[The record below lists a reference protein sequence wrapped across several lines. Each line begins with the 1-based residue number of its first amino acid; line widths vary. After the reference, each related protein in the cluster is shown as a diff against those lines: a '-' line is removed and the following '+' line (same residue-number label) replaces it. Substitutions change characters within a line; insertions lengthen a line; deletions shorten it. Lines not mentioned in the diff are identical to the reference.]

1 MKPIGCEASV
11 GLSFVSEERL
21 DENVGVFTSEE
32 AQTAITWVRNFR
44 NLLTVSGFYLP
55 LTSGCSVMG
64 IEYLADV

>member
-32 AQTAITWVRNFR
+32 AQTAITWVRKFAHCLRVLSPTYFR
-44 NLLTVSGFYLP
+44 LQCHGHRVSG
-55 LTSGCSVMG
+55 
-64 IEYLADV
+64 